1 MKLLFFN
8 SLPASGHFCHLLK
21 TFAKS
26 LEPDQALQNVGP
38 DLDPNCLTMT
48 YICSHS
54 TFLVATM
61 ANGRVSPEIFSLTSN
76 YLGTNLVVVLYR
88 GLDCTAK
95 MEINPPQ
102 LFKKVNG
109 KVRESHYFLGNR
121 LLETLFSI
129 KVQVILCSEI
139 FLF

>member
-1 MKLLFFN
+1 
-8 SLPASGHFCHLLK
+8 
-21 TFAKS
+21 
-26 LEPDQALQNVGP
+26 
-38 DLDPNCLTMT
+38 MT

-54 TFLVATM
+54 TFLLATM

-76 YLGTNLVVVLYR
+76 YLGTNLVVVVYR

-102 LFKKVNG
+102 LLKKVNG
-109 KVRESHYFLGNR
+109 KVRESHYFPDNR

-129 KVQVILCSEI
+129 KMQVILCSET